1 MPAREF
7 DAAFDDGFD
16 PPTTPTARQYTPAWL
31 SQDDVRAWL
40 RLNDVDDGDGDL
52 ITRVCAMTEPYVER
66 CRPEW
71 WTAPPTSTSAPVYAP
86 DAETYQGGVMHAAR
100 EYRRR
105 NSPAGVE
112 AFGDA
117 GTSFVSRYDPDI
129 EKALQTGAYARPV
142 IA

>member
-1 MPAREF
+1 VPAREF
-7 DAAFDDGFD
+7 DASFDPGFD
-16 PPTTPTARQYTPAWL
+16 PAADVPSRQYTPAWL
-31 SQDDVRAWL
+31 AQEDVRAWL
-40 RLNDVDDGDGDL
+40 RLNDQDDGDGDL
-52 ITRVCAMTEPYVER
+52 ITRVCAMTEPYVQR

-71 WTAPPTSTSAPVYAP
+71 FQLVEPSGAVEYMP
-86 DAETYQGGVMHAAR
+86 DAETYQGAVMHAAR

>member
-1 MPAREF
+1 MPAGVF
-7 DAAFDDGFD
+7 AAGWGDGFA
-16 PPTTPTARQYTPAWL
+16 PPATPAARQYTPLWL

-40 RLNDVDDGDGDL
+40 RLNDQDDGDGDL

-71 WTAPPTSTSAPVYAP
+71 FTPPPAGSTSPVYMP

-117 GTSFVSRYDPDI
+117 GTSFVARYDPDI

>member
-7 DAAFDDGFD
+7 SGDFDPAFD
-16 PPTTPTARQYTPAWL
+16 PPADAPSRQYSPAWL
-31 SQDDVRAWL
+31 AQADVKAWL
-40 RLNDVDDGDGDL
+40 RLNDQDDADGDL
-52 ITRVCAMTEPYVER
+52 ITRVCAMTEPYVQR
-66 CRPEW
+66 CRSEW
-71 WTAPPTSTSAPVYAP
+71 FQVVEPSGAVAYMP
-86 DAETYQGGVMHAAR
+86 DAETYQGAVMHAAR